1 MVNNLF
7 ATPIYFNQIDSKV
20 HSKLKKDVEKYIKE
34 NSDLFTTNHWRC
46 NTQTNIFCDE
56 DRKFFPDYLEQLI
69 AHNTSRYIAE
79 ADFVPQEFVIEDCWM
94 TIGGEGAYQ
103 ELHDHLDSS
112 STTSGF
118 SGVLYVT
125 SNEDKGGEFI
135 MQSPIDILAKLL
147 PESDN
152 GLLQPQVDVKP
163 KEGLMV
169 SFPSWLKHGSFP
181 YEDKN
186 KKRIS
191 ISWNIDFK

>member
-1 MVNNLF
+1 
-7 ATPIYFNQIDSKV
+7 
-20 HSKLKKDVEKYIKE
+20 
-34 NSDLFTTNHWRC
+34 
-46 NTQTNIFCDE
+46 
-56 DRKFFPDYLEQLI
+56 
-69 AHNTSRYIAE
+69 
-79 ADFVPQEFVIEDCWM
+79 
-94 TIGGEGAYQ
+94 
-103 ELHDHLDSS
+103 
-112 STTSGF
+112 
-118 SGVLYVT
+118 
-125 SNEDKGGEFI
+125 

>member
-7 ATPIYFNQIDSKV
+7 ATPVYFNQIDDEV
-20 HSKLKKDVEKYIKE
+20 HSKLKEDVSLYIKE
-34 NSDLFTTNHWRC
+34 NSDLFNTNHWKC
-46 NTQTNIFCDE
+46 NTQTNIFCD
-56 DRKFFPDYLEQLI
+56 DNRKFFPDYLEQLI
-69 AHNTSRYIAE
+69 AENTSRYIAE
-79 ADFVPQEFVIEDCWM
+79 ADFLHQEFIIEDCWM

-103 ELHDHLDSS
+103 ELHDHLDTGNS
-112 STTSGF
+112 TSGF
-118 SGVLYVT
+118 SGVLYIT
-125 SNEDKGGEFI
+125 SNENNGGEFI
-135 MQSPIDILAKLL
+135 MQSPIDTLAKLL

-181 YEDKN
+181 YKDKS